1 MVTFSVV
8 IPAYNEAKYIC
19 RTLAALKNQTF
30 KDVEIIVKD
39 GKSQDQT
46 VKIAKRFT
54 KKVISQKDTSAADAR
69 NQGAHNATGQILVFI
84 DADTALPP
92 ETLAHFHEL
101 MKNQDIVGVSCRKV
115 PQSSST
121 LDRVMYEFVNIS
133 TYVSSVMRIG
143 GAHGNLMLIRRHA
156 FEQVGGFNPNIIVA
170 EEQDLVRRA
179 TKYGKY
185 KFLLDYSVLE
195 NPRRL
200 QTWGRLRIYMAWLI
214 GMYKS
219 FRAGKRQPYEK
230 IR

>member
-8 IPAYNEAKYIC
+8 IPAYNEEKYIG
-19 RTLAALKNQTF
+19 RTLSALRNQTF
-30 KDVEIIVKD
+30 KDFEIIVKD

-46 VKIAKRFT
+46 IKIARKFT
-54 KKVISQKDTSAADAR
+54 KKVFSQKDTSAADAR
-69 NQGAHNATGQILVFI
+69 NQGASHATGQILVFI

-92 ETLAHFHEL
+92 DTLAHFSEL
-101 MKNQDIVGVSCRKV
+101 MKNEGIVGISCRKV
-115 PQSSST
+115 PQSNKT
-121 LDRVMYEFVNIS
+121 LDRLMYEFVNIS
-133 TYVSSVMRIG
+133 TYVSAMLRIG
-143 GAHGNLMLIRRHA
+143 GAHGNLMILRRYA

-179 TKYGKY
+179 TKYGRY

-200 QTWGRLRIYMAWLI
+200 QTWGRLRIYIAWLI

-219 FRAGKRQPYEK
+219 FRVGKRQPYEK